1 MGLPTQQDRG
11 PKEKRNEAG
20 DILPVFK
27 GMADVWVP
35 QSLEAGLLSTAPHK
49 WTYSLALGG
58 PGKRSGK
65 RDLGG
70 RRNERLLATQ
80 ASSSHS
86 GMLCKGKTI
95 HCLFSL
101 SSEGTWSSLSLPSKF
116 CLSAIPLYK
125 HGGSYRSF
133 GPLCWATAGM
143 IWWPWGATGI
153 KALCLV
159 TVPGTSEKSGV
170 PPKAYLGLCIK
181 DNWKM
186 SLPVEIF
193 VLDLNLLSE
202 VSEFLLF
209 GELSSQLF

>member
-58 PGKRSGK
+58 PGKSSGK

-153 KALCLV
+153 RGSVSGHSSRNFREIRCSPKGLLRSLHQRQLENEFACWDFCLG
-159 TVPGTSEKSGV
+159 P
-170 PPKAYLGLCIK
+170 
-181 DNWKM
+181 
-186 SLPVEIF
+186 
-193 VLDLNLLSE
+193 
-202 VSEFLLF
+202 
-209 GELSSQLF
+209 